1 MLFDTKTAAPMDQGP
16 TLFNSLFFLMEYI
29 VFSIF
34 RRGYGGVAIIT
45 FIYTHL
51 IAGPILGIMCGYGWS
66 VVLYRGNGL
75 WDICAACC

>member
-1 MLFDTKTAAPMDQGP
+1 MDQGP

-51 IAGPILGIMCGYGWS
+51 IAGPILVFCVDMVRVLLYI
-66 VVLYRGNGL
+66 VVTN
-75 WDICAACC
+75 